1 MIILMKYDTPHHK
14 NGWTQEMC
22 VSQNVRIE
30 QTQITDFSRRTAP
43 NIGISHVLLDIVRH
57 VRICTSMYTSY
68 NRYIRNGIITF
79 VTTHLGKMIYDRGI
93 QVPIQYLYIF
103 KVGKYLVGL
112 GQILNYVMY
121 PCFVCMQ
128 LLFFSLKPIQFYIL
142 LVFHFAKKLVKCTC
156 TNYTLKV
163 HKVLCKSRVCM
174 QLLAVVYNLQ
184 KIPRLY

>member
-30 QTQITDFSRRTAP
+30 QTQITDFSRTAP

-103 KVGKYLVGL
+103 KVGKFLLSRPWIDFELRYVSMFGMYLVT
-112 GQILNYVMY
+112 
-121 PCFVCMQ
+121 
-128 LLFFSLKPIQFYIL
+128 FFLSSQFSSTFYQFSI
-142 LVFHFAKKLVKCTC
+142 
-156 TNYTLKV
+156 
-163 HKVLCKSRVCM
+163 
-174 QLLAVVYNLQ
+174 LQ
-184 KIPRLY
+184 KNLSNALALITH